1 MNVGDYSKSI
11 EVLQRALDIREEAL
25 GTGHPAVADILV
37 NLIAAMRLGAE
48 KLPLAQGWEQ
58 KEDAEGKVT
67 GITLAS

>member
-37 NLIAAMRLGAE
+37 NLIAAMRL
-48 KLPLAQGWEQ
+48 
-58 KEDAEGKVT
+58 
-67 GITLAS
+67 